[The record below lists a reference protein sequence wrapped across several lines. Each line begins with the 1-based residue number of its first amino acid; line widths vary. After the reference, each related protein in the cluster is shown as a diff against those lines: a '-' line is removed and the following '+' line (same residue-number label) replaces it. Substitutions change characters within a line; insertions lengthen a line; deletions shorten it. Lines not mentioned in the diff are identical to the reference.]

1 MNCRSRKAAYAPYA
15 AAVFLVLTSV
25 CYGQGFTV
33 TAAPSSLTMFPGQQ
47 NVPLTISVAG
57 KADAP
62 VTVTLSGLPSGIV
75 VSPLTLT
82 AGISGTMTLSASLAA
97 GQEGFPPSG
106 PSMTT
111 SWTAPV
117 TVAAAAGS
125 EQATTQISVTV
136 SISNPS
142 FAPAPSAINLP
153 ILTIDT
159 NGVPIVD
166 KTTDVPGTITI
177 TSADGKTSYL
187 PNSSD
192 TDNTATFHVH
202 GNSSAAEPK
211 LPYHVSLNTGVDLLS
226 AMGLQCPYVTD
237 SKGTPTCDKSKSYVL
252 LTNYDDKT
260 LIRTWSASI
269 LANAIP
275 IGNGFLNEPADSP
288 TPSGTSVLMPWAP
301 HSLYV
306 ELYLNGVY
314 EGSYQIIEEV
324 KVDSHRVNINE
335 LSDIDTAASQITG
348 GYLMDI
354 DAHEDADYVFFT
366 PQNLPVGLEDPD
378 FSPEVP
384 QQTAYISSYLD
395 AAETALFSSNFTDPT
410 QGWRAYFDETSAI
423 NFYIINDVMGNVDG
437 GDFYNSVYLYKD
449 QFNPYIYMGPV
460 WDFDISSGNVNYA
473 PILEAIL
480 PWVQTNAIW
489 YEQWFKDPGFKADV
503 VTQWNALK
511 QHGVFTAW
519 LAAIQR
525 QALSMAQTQV
535 NNFGRWPMQGME
547 TWPNAE
553 AAGSYGGEIT
563 YFTNWLNLRIAYLD
577 SLFNSKAPTSVSL
590 GTVSGPF
597 LNGSPVTLTAKVGG
611 GVNPTGTVSF
621 LASGVL
627 LGVSVLNGGT
637 AGVTVSN
644 LPVGTAE
651 NLQAVYG
658 GDDNNALS
666 FSDFQTVAVGSPLA
680 PTVVSVG
687 GTALSASRTD
697 EAVSSSAR
705 TDSTASFTASVTGG
719 SGTVPTGT
727 VTFCVDLGPGRTVTL
742 DGKGEASYSFG
753 ELTAGLHMIAVS
765 YSGDTNY
772 SASSSAPAVFTA
784 SPERI
789 NPPSR

>member
-1 MNCRSRKAAYAPYA
+1 
-15 AAVFLVLTSV
+15 
-25 CYGQGFTV
+25 
-33 TAAPSSLTMFPGQQ
+33 
-47 NVPLTISVAG
+47 
-57 KADAP
+57 
-62 VTVTLSGLPSGIV
+62 
-75 VSPLTLT
+75 
-82 AGISGTMTLSASLAA
+82 
-97 GQEGFPPSG
+97 
-106 PSMTT
+106 
-111 SWTAPV
+111 
-117 TVAAAAGS
+117 
-125 EQATTQISVTV
+125 
-136 SISNPS
+136 
-142 FAPAPSAINLP
+142 
-153 ILTIDT
+153 
-159 NGVPIVD
+159 
-166 KTTDVPGTITI
+166 
-177 TSADGKTSYL
+177 
-187 PNSSD
+187 
-192 TDNTATFHVH
+192 
-202 GNSSAAEPK
+202 
-211 LPYHVSLNTGVDLLS
+211 
-226 AMGLQCPYVTD
+226 
-237 SKGTPTCDKSKSYVL
+237 
-252 LTNYDDKT
+252 
-260 LIRTWSASI
+260 
-269 LANAIP
+269 
-275 IGNGFLNEPADSP
+275 
-288 TPSGTSVLMPWAP
+288 
-301 HSLYV
+301 
-306 ELYLNGVY
+306 
-314 EGSYQIIEEV
+314 
-324 KVDSHRVNINE
+324 
-335 LSDIDTAASQITG
+335 
-348 GYLMDI
+348 
-354 DAHEDADYVFFT
+354 
-366 PQNLPVGLEDPD
+366 
-378 FSPEVP
+378 
-384 QQTAYISSYLD
+384 
-395 AAETALFSSNFTDPT
+395 
-410 QGWRAYFDETSAI
+410 
-423 NFYIINDVMGNVDG
+423 
-437 GDFYNSVYLYKD
+437 
-449 QFNPYIYMGPV
+449 
-460 WDFDISSGNVNYA
+460 
-473 PILEAIL
+473 
-480 PWVQTNAIW
+480 
-489 YEQWFKDPGFKADV
+489 V